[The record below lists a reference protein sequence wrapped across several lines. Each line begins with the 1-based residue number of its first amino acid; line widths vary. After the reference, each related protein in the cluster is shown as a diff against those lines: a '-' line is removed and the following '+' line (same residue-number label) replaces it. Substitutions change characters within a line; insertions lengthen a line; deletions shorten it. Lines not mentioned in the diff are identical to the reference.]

1 MQRYLQSNKLQQMG
15 LSNFDA
21 WAANF
26 GETVTA
32 IELAPEGTGYRAKTR
47 FAKFF
52 NLPELMNIFKD
63 TADIKTSD
71 MLDLPVPEA
80 HFHNVVVQP
89 TETQKEMVA
98 ELSER
103 AKLIHEKAV
112 APEEDNMLKVTS
124 DGRKIGLDQR
134 MMNPLLP
141 DEAGTKV
148 NICLENVH
156 RIWEET
162 AERKSAQLV
171 FCDFSTPKSDGSFNL
186 YDDLRGKLVAKGV
199 PKEEIAFIHEA
210 DTEQKK
216 KDLFAKVRKGQVRVL
231 IGSTAKMGAG
241 TNVQDKLKALHDLDC
256 PWRPADLEQRHGRII
271 RQGNENKD
279 FGGVDIFRYVTEATF
294 DAYLYQTIENKQ
306 RFISQIMSSKS
317 PVRSC
322 DDVDETTLS
331 YAEVKALCAG
341 NPLIKE
347 KMDLDISVTK
357 LKVLK
362 ANHVNQQYH
371 IEDNVRK
378 IIPER
383 ISKTEQRIAG
393 YKDDLAH
400 LKEQPIITEGIAPMT
415 VMDKTYTEKEA
426 AGAAIL
432 LACKSVTPKTTIDIG
447 SYKGFDM
454 SLSYDSFANEFHLD
468 LQREMTYNVSLGT
481 SEQGNIVRIDN
492 ALDSIE
498 KQLENSENQLETL
511 QFQLDSAISELG
523 KPFPHEDELNEKTA
537 RLAELNAALDIDGNG
552 VENAELAVADKKAD
566 ISADRKPSIHDRLNA
581 IKERQ
586 EGEKKQK
593 TPIPTKE
600 NEI

>member
-1 MQRYLQSNKLQQMG
+1 MQRYLQSDKLKQMG

-52 NLPELMNIFKD
+52 NLPELMNIFRD
-63 TADIKTSD
+63 VADIKTSD
-71 MLDLPVPEA
+71 MLNLPVPEA
-80 HFHNVVVQP
+80 HYHNVVVQP
-89 TETQKEMVA
+89 TEMQKEMVS

-103 AKLIHEKAV
+103 AKLIHEKLV

-216 KDLFAKVRKGQVRVL
+216 KDLFTKVRKGQVRVL

-279 FGGVDIFRYVTEATF
+279 LGGVDIFRYVTEATF

-322 DDVDETTLS
+322 EDVDEATLS

-347 KMDLDISVTK
+347 KMDLDISVSK

-362 ANHVNQQYH
+362 ANHINQQYH
-371 IEDNVRK
+371 LEDNVRK
-378 IIPER
+378 IFPER
-383 ISKTEQRIAG
+383 IAKTEQRIEG
-393 YKDDLAH
+393 YKSDLAH
-400 LKEQPIITEGIAPMT
+400 FKAQPVVSEGISPMI

-432 LACKSVTPKTTIDIG
+432 LACKEIKQKSTIDIG

-454 SLSYDSFANEFHLD
+454 SLSYDSFASEFHLD
-468 LQREMTYNVSLGT
+468 LQRDMTYSVTLGT
-481 SEQGNIVRIDN
+481 SETGNIMRIDN

-498 KQLENSENQLETL
+498 KLLENSTSQLETL
-511 QFQLDSAISELG
+511 NAQLESAKSELG
-523 KPFPHEDELNEKTA
+523 KPFPHEDELNVKLI
-537 RLAELNAALDIDGNG
+537 RLAELNSALDIDGTES
-552 VENAELAVADKKAD
+552 ENSELAVADKKPD
-566 ISADRKPSIHDRLNA
+566 ISADKKPSIHDKLNA
-581 IKERQ
+581 IRERQ
-586 EGEKKQK
+586 DGEKKPK
-593 TPIPTKE
+593 PPTPTKE